1 MTESEK
7 LPVVSNPRKSG
18 GISSPVLKV
27 YLEGLYD
34 ENCNLS
40 KLRGCPHLVTRI
52 WTEVKNF
59 WKSKIILPSTL
70 NNKLGGNEER
80 FGYSI
85 QKPVVNFEEKSF
97 KSELFLAP
105 LCQFELCKDS
115 YRVLELWHKVR
126 KFVIEL

>member
-7 LPVVSNPRKSG
+7 LPVVSNPKKNAV
-18 GISSPVLKV
+18 ISSPVLKV

-40 KLRGCPHLVTRI
+40 KLRGCPHIVTRI

-105 LCQFELCKDS
+105 LCQFEL
-115 YRVLELWHKVR
+115 WHKVR